1 MSAMTRARQRAGSQ
15 AAAQR
20 HSGHSG
26 TWRSSV
32 RQRPARRAT
41 GDRDAANVAHRAKG
55 EQVHRNEHGITVSM
69 PQLRRFLPHRTLEPQ
84 R

>member
-1 MSAMTRARQRAGSQ
+1 MTRARQRAGSGT
-15 AAAQR
+15 AA
-20 HSGHSG
+20 SGHSG

-41 GDRDAANVAHRAKG
+41 GDRDVANVAHRAKG
-55 EQVHRNEHGITVSM
+55 EQVVHHNEHGITVSM
-69 PQLRRFLPHRTLEPQ
+69 LQLRRVLPHRKLLPQ